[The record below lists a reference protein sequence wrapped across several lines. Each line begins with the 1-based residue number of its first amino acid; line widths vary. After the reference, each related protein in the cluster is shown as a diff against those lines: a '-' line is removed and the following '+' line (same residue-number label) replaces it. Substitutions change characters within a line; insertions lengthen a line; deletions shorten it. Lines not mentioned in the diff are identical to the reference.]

1 MPERCGERE
10 LIEPERALWAGV
22 LEQALFDLAGG
33 RGPNRRT
40 DANRASL
47 RREALQWI
55 CSRETSIGSF
65 VWCCDQISLDSTAVQ
80 QRVLRADQQQR
91 LAGRPE
97 PVLLFEP
104 AEIKKNKKVRAKM
117 SKTNGNGLAH
127 VQWLK
132 DQLTQYEKRL
142 VTAQGEVQR
151 LRPVVANLRGTIE
164 VLSHGGGA
172 GSRNQNGSAVPK
184 RDAAG
189 RFLNTQ
195 AQAHQSNEAE
205 NPAEQMVGIRIGAR
219 SLILGQLW
227 KDFFRSFSP
236 TLPRSSSGPLGGYR
250 YNRGPGPRIAGRPPP
265 FRRSFGVR

>member
-97 PVLLFEP
+97 PFLLSEP

-117 SKTNGNGLAH
+117 SKTNGNGLVH
-127 VQWLK
+127 IQWLK
-132 DQLTQYEKRL
+132 AQLGQFEKRL
-142 VTAQGEVQR
+142 VAAQAEAQR
-151 LRPVVANLRGTIE
+151 LKPVVANLKGAIE
-164 VLSHGGGA
+164 VLSPAAGGAA
-172 GSRNQNGSAVPK
+172 GSRSQNGSAVPK

-189 RFLNTQ
+189 RFLNSQ

-205 NPAEQMVGIRIGAR
+205 NPAEQM
-219 SLILGQLW
+219 
-227 KDFFRSFSP
+227 
-236 TLPRSSSGPLGGYR
+236 
-250 YNRGPGPRIAGRPPP
+250 
-265 FRRSFGVR
+265 